1 MAAAQQTPD
10 CNGPRGYKDF
20 RRYSELSHRF
30 NLIAGYKSSYGD
42 STFLQKKC
50 FLCWRKHCMVCAP
63 TLFLN
68 ILKLICVSESS
79 ILGYCSRTS
88 MEAENRQF

>member
-30 NLIAGYKSSYGD
+30 NLIARYKSSYGD
-42 STFLQKKC
+42 STFLQKKM
-50 FLCWRKHCMVCAP
+50 FPLLEEALHGLCPH
-63 TLFLN
+63 L
-68 ILKLICVSESS
+68 ILKHS
-79 ILGYCSRTS
+79 
-88 MEAENRQF
+88 

>member
-42 STFLQKKC
+42 STLQKKM
-50 FLCWRKHCMVCAP
+50 FPLLEEALHGLCPH
-63 TLFLN
+63 L
-68 ILKLICVSESS
+68 ILKHS
-79 ILGYCSRTS
+79 
-88 MEAENRQF
+88 